1 MEKTHYLCFNRFTVI
16 GMLTINSPG
25 GNGVLHQGSKRV
37 TVQRG
42 RVLDGLKQSLHDLL
56 INWMWEERNQRQ
68 FQVMT

>member
-1 MEKTHYLCFNRFTVI
+1 MI
-16 GMLTINSPG
+16 GMLTINSPR
-25 GNGVLHQGSKRV
+25 GNGGLHQGSKRA

-42 RVLDGLKQSLHDLL
+42 RILDGLKQSLHDLL